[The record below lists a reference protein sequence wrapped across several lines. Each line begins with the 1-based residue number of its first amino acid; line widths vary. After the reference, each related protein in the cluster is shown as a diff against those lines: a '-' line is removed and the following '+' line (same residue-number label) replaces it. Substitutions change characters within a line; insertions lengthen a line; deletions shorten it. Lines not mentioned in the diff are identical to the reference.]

1 MKNIFRISQ
10 NSRFYRLKKVKHIF
24 TYTFVVVVDELFFK
38 LREREREREG
48 NSSISR

>member
-10 NSRFYRLKKVKHIF
+10 NPPFYRLKKVKHIF

-38 LREREREREG
+38 LREREREG
-48 NSSISR
+48 NSSVSKQ